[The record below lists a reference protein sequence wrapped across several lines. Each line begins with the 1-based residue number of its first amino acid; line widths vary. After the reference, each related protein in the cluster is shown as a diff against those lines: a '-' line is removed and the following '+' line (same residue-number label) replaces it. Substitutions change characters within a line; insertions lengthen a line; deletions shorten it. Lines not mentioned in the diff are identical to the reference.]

1 MIETRVTDYTGHL
14 ILNRPDALNAL
25 NHRGME
31 QFSQA
36 FDAFDINPDIRT
48 IIITG
53 AGERAFCAGG
63 DISEFLDHHDLEH
76 ALYSK
81 MQPLY
86 QRISESR
93 TTTIAAVN
101 GFALGGGFE
110 LALACDI
117 RLASENASFALP
129 ELGLGVLPAAGGTQR
144 LTRLVGPGRAMDLV
158 LTGRRIDAETALT
171 WGAVTEV
178 TTQRDLLDRAQE
190 LAVTIQGKGPI
201 AVTVGRMLVKHA
213 DDVSI
218 TTGLAM
224 EALAQAVAYGSEDVE
239 EGSRAFSEK
248 RSPNFKGK

>member
-1 MIETRVTDYTGHL
+1 MIETRVSGQTGYL

-25 NHRGME
+25 NHQGME
-31 QFSQA
+31 QFAHA
-36 FDAFDINPDIRT
+36 FEEFDLDSDIRT
-48 IIITG
+48 IIISG
-53 AGERAFCAGG
+53 AGERSFCAGG
-63 DISEFLDHHDLEH
+63 DISEFLDHHELEH

-86 QRISESR
+86 QRIADSR

-117 RLASENASFALP
+117 RIASDNASFALP

-158 LTGRRIDAETALT
+158 LTGRRIHAEAALA
-171 WGAVTEV
+171 WGVVTEV
-178 TTQRDLLDRAQE
+178 TTHQELLERAQE

-224 EALAQAVAYGSEDVE
+224 EALAQAVAYGSDDVE
-239 EGSRAFSEK
+239 EGSQAFAEK